1 MKLFVGL
8 DVSLEKTAICMI
20 SEHGKIMKE
29 AQVASEPEALL
40 RWLCRQDGTIAA
52 VGLEAGPLSQWLH
65 RGLSEA
71 GQPVV
76 LMETRQVK
84 GALKAMPIKTDRR
97 DAEGIA
103 RLLHL
108 GWFRPVHC
116 KSVSAQEV
124 RAVLGDRK
132 AVQQG
137 FITLEMSLR
146 GLLRNFGLKVGAISR
161 GRFENRIRELSAGN
175 PMLEAAT
182 EPMLRARSALRQ
194 ELAGLERHVRQL
206 SQADPV
212 CRRLMTMPG
221 IGAVVALTYRS
232 AVDDPARFTSS
243 KKVGPWVGLTPSRN
257 QSGERDVSGGITKA
271 GDVNLRRALCQA
283 ATVMMYEE
291 GQKTVRWRLY
301 SASCPHLEFRLGL
314 DHCVEDRQQLVC
326 RCGEYEFDGFSC
338 GSHSGP
344 EGAEDFGVARSVQGR
359 DVEHAAHIGPAASNA
374 TLGQRSLPLS
384 CAMGAR
390 PANAA
395 MRLRHRPPSSG
406 SSAISV
412 AATMGPTPG
421 TLCMRR
427 ETSVSF
433 GSRAISAM
441 MRASKSRMCRPR
453 IVTMARISALATGSA
468 VWARRVIS
476 SLRASTSCLRRVASA
491 CNCARISGVAAV
503 RGGCMRRPNS
513 ASMRASTRSVLAR
526 SPDARAKSRACRGL
540 RREKGTFAA
549 SSASRNA
556 RSS

>member
-20 SEHGKIMKE
+20 SEHGKIVKE
-29 AQVASEPEALL
+29 AQVASEPEVLL
-40 RWLCRQDGTIAA
+40 RWLVGQDGTIAA

-71 GQPVV
+71 GQAVV

-124 RAVLGDRK
+124 RAVLGARK

-161 GRFENRIRELSAGN
+161 GRFECRIRELSAGN

-182 EPMLRARSALRQ
+182 EPMLRARSTLRQ
-194 ELAGLERHVRQL
+194 EFAGLERHIRQL
-206 SQADPV
+206 AQADPV

-232 AVDDPARFTSS
+232 AVDDPARFTAS

-271 GDVNLRRALCQA
+271 GDINLRRALCQA
-283 ATVMMYEE
+283 ATVMMH
-291 GQKTVRWRLY
+291 R
-301 SASCPHLEFRLGL
+301 
-314 DHCVEDRQQLVC
+314 
-326 RCGEYEFDGFSC
+326 
-338 GSHSGP
+338 
-344 EGAEDFGVARSVQGR
+344 GR
-359 DVEHAAHIGPAASNA
+359 A
-374 TLGQRSLPLS
+374 T
-384 CAMGAR
+384 
-390 PANAA
+390 
-395 MRLRHRPPSSG
+395 
-406 SSAISV
+406 
-412 AATMGPTPG
+412 
-421 TLCMRR
+421 
-427 ETSVSF
+427 
-433 GSRAISAM
+433 
-441 MRASKSRMCRPR
+441 
-453 IVTMARISALATGSA
+453 
-468 VWARRVIS
+468 
-476 SLRASTSCLRRVASA
+476 SLRTWGAKLAHR
-491 CNCARISGVAAV
+491 
-503 RGGCMRRPNS
+503 RGGPSERWLLWQD
-513 ASMRASTRSVLAR
+513 ASQ
-526 SPDARAKSRACRGL
+526 
-540 RREKGTFAA
+540 
-549 SSASRNA
+549 
-556 RSS
+556 